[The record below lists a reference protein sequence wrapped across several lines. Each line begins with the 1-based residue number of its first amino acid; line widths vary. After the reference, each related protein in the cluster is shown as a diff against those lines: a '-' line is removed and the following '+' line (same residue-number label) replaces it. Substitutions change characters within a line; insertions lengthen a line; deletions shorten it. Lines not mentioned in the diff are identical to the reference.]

1 MSVLK
6 ELLIHI
12 DSPPR
17 LHTKDDQIRVVAKLP
32 AHRPSPPRES
42 GLSFGN
48 DFTGEHS
55 LRGSQF
61 NSAEIPGI
69 F

>member
-1 MSVLK
+1 MSVVQ
-6 ELLIHI
+6 EHLINN
-12 DSPPR
+12 DPPQR
-17 LHTKDDQIRVVAKLP
+17 LRTKVDQIRVVEKIP
-32 AHRPSPPRES
+32 AHRSSHPRED

-48 DFTGEHS
+48 DFTCEHS

-61 NSAEIPGI
+61 DFIEISGI